1 MLAFDS
7 DWWYCK
13 TCIVRYRGVS
23 DLYEIEFE
31 RTIKDKTY
39 ILTLD
44 IQANRT
50 IVKQK
55 IDQDYN
61 LGPQYSYEEE
71 TLVSTKPVLNGVTAD
86 NAENKIKTLLTFS

>member
-13 TCIVRYRGVS
+13 TCLVRYRGVS

-39 ILTLD
+39 ILVLD
-44 IQANRT
+44 IQGNRT
-50 IVKQK
+50 IIKEK
-55 IDQDYN
+55 IDDDNN
-61 LGPQYSYEEE
+61 LGGYVYQEE
-71 TLVSTKPVLNGVTAD
+71 TLINVKPVLNGVTAD